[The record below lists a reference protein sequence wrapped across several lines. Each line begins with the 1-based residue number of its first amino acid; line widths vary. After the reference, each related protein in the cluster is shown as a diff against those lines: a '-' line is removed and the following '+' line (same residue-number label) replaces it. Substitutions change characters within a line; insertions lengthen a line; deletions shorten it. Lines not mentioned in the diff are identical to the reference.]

1 MDYVAIL
8 ELYGGIRKNLSLNM
22 AKSLIDETFRID
34 GLKAVLLE
42 IDSPDGSSF
51 EFFLVLLS
59 HNYVMMWRI
68 IVNSSSFKCDGKNH
82 LLPLD
87 DGNLYPPK

>member
-1 MDYVAIL
+1 MNKSDLKRKTDQLSKKFHRNMMSMFFNSGTTDHVAIL
-8 ELYGGIRKNLSLNM
+8 ELHGEIGKNLSLDV

-34 GLKAVLLE
+34 GLKAMLLE

-59 HNYVMMWRI
+59 HNYVMM
-68 IVNSSSFKCDGKNH
+68 
-82 LLPLD
+82 
-87 DGNLYPPK
+87 

>member
-8 ELYGGIRKNLSLNM
+8 ELYGGIGKNLSLNM
-22 AKSLIDETFRID
+22 GKSLIDETFRID

-51 EFFLVLLS
+51 EFFWFFFL
-59 HNYVMMWRI
+59 I
-68 IVNSSSFKCDGKNH
+68 IM
-82 LLPLD
+82 
-87 DGNLYPPK
+87 